1 MNLHQLAA
9 AFRQIA
15 NEVCNATDPKRC
27 WSQILGISGQSS
39 NERLTDLDVSA
50 DIHAIRRQ
58 LGEIFNSSPPPQGLA
73 FFYFGLFDDGSG
85 TGYYLSG
92 YETPDAIGTLTRGE
106 EPSFFPANRHLS
118 SHVLKAVDAETA
130 RMPAERKTLTYAVT
144 FGAGA
149 VVSRFATLGLHL
161 RQPVYVGF
169 DSGDF
174 ARIK

>member
-1 MNLHQLAA
+1 MNADQLGA

-15 NEVCNATDPKRC
+15 GEVCKATDAKRC

-39 NERLTDLDVSA
+39 NELLANVNVNA
-50 DIHAIRRQ
+50 DIDAVQ
-58 LGEIFNSSPPPQGLA
+58 KQSAEIFSTSPFPRNLA
-73 FFYFGLFDDGSG
+73 FFYFGLYEHRNG
-85 TGYYLSG
+85 TGYYISG
-92 YETPDAIGTLTRGE
+92 YEAADAVGTLSRGD
-106 EPSFFPANRHLS
+106 EPSFFPANRHLTS
-118 SHVLKAVDAETA
+118 LVLKAIDAETA
-130 RMPAERKTLTYAVT
+130 TIPTKRDALNYAVT

-149 VVSRFATLGLHL
+149 MLSRFAMLALQL